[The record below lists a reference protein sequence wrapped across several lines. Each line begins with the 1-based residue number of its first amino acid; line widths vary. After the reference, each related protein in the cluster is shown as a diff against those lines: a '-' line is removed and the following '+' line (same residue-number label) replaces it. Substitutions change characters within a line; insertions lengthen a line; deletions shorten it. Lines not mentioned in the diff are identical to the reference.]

1 MTGPA
6 GGEAVFRVGLVLMS
20 GRIGARTILVAPL
33 VVSGLLVSGC
43 MSSPTYGTGTTQ
55 SKQLTSDV
63 SNILSLK
70 PKRAFAS
77 NYAPRP
83 ELVKPTTPTTDLPP
97 PQESIVTASAGQWPE
112 SPEQRRARIR
122 ADATE
127 NRDKQGWEPEVIN
140 DVALEQDTGSTVK
153 LGSSPR
159 GRDSSIAKAGEAE
172 DISGKGA
179 LFRQKTAEIKQG
191 SPTVRRTLTEPPLE
205 YRQPAATAAADELGE
220 DEYKKQRRLKA
231 EAAKANGKTSWRDLV
246 PWL

>member
-1 MTGPA
+1 MN
-6 GGEAVFRVGLVLMS
+6 

-55 SKQLTSDV
+55 TKQLTTDV
-63 SNILSLK
+63 SSMLSLK

-77 NYAPRP
+77 NYTPRP
-83 ELVKPTTPTTDLPP
+83 ELVKPGAPTTDLPP
-97 PQESIVTASAGQWPE
+97 PQESIVTASAGEWPE

-122 ADATE
+122 AEATE
-127 NRDKQGWEPEVIN
+127 NRDKQGWEPEVVN
-140 DVALEQDTGSTVK
+140 DIAIGAPPSPKRLGGSARGQDSG
-153 LGSSPR
+153 
-159 GRDSSIAKAGEAE
+159 IAKAGEAE
-172 DISGKGA
+172 DLSKKGA
-179 LFRQKTAEIKQG
+179 AFREKLDESKQG

-231 EAAKANGKTSWRDLV
+231 EARKANGDSSWRDLV

>member
-1 MTGPA
+1 
-6 GGEAVFRVGLVLMS
+6 MS

-33 VVSGLLVSGC
+33 VVSGLLASGC

-55 SKQLTSDV
+55 TKQLTTDV
-63 SNILSLK
+63 TSMLSLK

-83 ELVKPTTPTTDLPP
+83 ELVKHTTKTTDLPP
-97 PQESIVTASAGQWPE
+97 PQESIVTASADQWPE

-127 NRDKQGWEPEVIN
+127 NRDTPGWEPEVVN
-140 DVALEQDTGSTVK
+140 DITPETAPTPSR
-153 LGSSPR
+153 LGASVR
-159 GRDSSIAKAGEAE
+159 GQESGVAKAGEAE
-172 DISGKGA
+172 DLSKKGA
-179 LFRQKTAEIKQG
+179 LYRQKLAEGKQG

-205 YRQPAATAAADELGE
+205 YRQPATTAASDELGE

-231 EAAKANGKTSWRDLV
+231 EAKKANGNTSWKDLV

>member
-1 MTGPA
+1 
-6 GGEAVFRVGLVLMS
+6 MS

-55 SKQLTSDV
+55 TKQLTTDV
-63 SNILSLK
+63 TSMFSLK
-70 PKRAFAS
+70 PKRTTAE
-77 NYAPRP
+77 YTPRP
-83 ELVKPTTPTTDLPP
+83 ALVEPTTPTTELPP
-97 PQESIVTASAGQWPE
+97 PQENIVASAGDQWPE

-140 DVALEQDTGSTVK
+140 DISVDDQPKTARALGASARGMDSGVA
-153 LGSSPR
+153 
-159 GRDSSIAKAGEAE
+159 AA
-172 DISGKGA
+172 GKGDLTTKSA
-179 LFRQKTAEIKQG
+179 QFRQRLAATKQG
-191 SPTVRRTLTEPPLE
+191 SPTVRRTLTEPPLD
-205 YRQPAATAAADELGE
+205 YRQPAPTAAADELGE

-231 EAAKANGKTSWRDLV
+231 EARKAAGDTSWRDLV

>member
-1 MTGPA
+1 M
-6 GGEAVFRVGLVLMS
+6 
-20 GRIGARTILVAPL
+20 LVAPL

-55 SKQLTSDV
+55 AKQLTSDV
-63 SNILSLK
+63 TNIISLK

-83 ELVKPTTPTTDLPP
+83 DLVKPTTPTTDLPP
-97 PQESIVTASAGQWPE
+97 PQESIVASSGQWPE

-127 NRDKQGWEPEVIN
+127 NGDKLGWEPGVVN
-140 DVALEQDTGSTVK
+140 DITSETSSTPAK
-153 LGSSPR
+153 LGSSLR
-159 GRDSSIAKAGEAE
+159 GQDSQVAKAGEAE
-172 DISGKGA
+172 DLSKKGA
-179 LFRQKTAEIKQG
+179 LFRQKMAQSNQG
-191 SPTVRRTLTEPPLE
+191 SPTVRRSLTEPPLE
-205 YRQPAATAAADELGE
+205 YRQPAATAPTDELGE

-231 EAAKANGKTSWRDLV
+231 EAAKASGNTSWKDLV

>member
-1 MTGPA
+1 
-6 GGEAVFRVGLVLMS
+6 MS
-20 GRIGARTILVAPL
+20 GRNGARAILVAPL

-55 SKQLTSDV
+55 SKQLTTDV
-63 SNILSLK
+63 TSMLSLK
-70 PKRAFAS
+70 PKQHAS

-83 ELVKPTTPTTDLPP
+83 ELVKPTHPTTVLPP
-97 PQESIVTASAGQWPE
+97 PQESIVTASNQWPE

-127 NRDKQGWEPEVIN
+127 NRDTAGWQPEVTN
-140 DVALEQDTGSTVK
+140 DIATDSSSSKPK
-153 LGSSPR
+153 LGSSAR
-159 GRDSSIAKAGEAE
+159 GLDSGVAPAGGGESLSKKGKEFQQRLAE
-172 DISGKGA
+172 S
-179 LFRQKTAEIKQG
+179 KQG
-191 SPTVRRTLTEPPLE
+191 SPDVRRTLTEPPTE

-231 EAAKANGKTSWRDLV
+231 EAKKAGGGSSWKDLV

>member
-20 GRIGARTILVAPL
+20 GRIGARAILVAPV

-55 SKQLTSDV
+55 SKQLTTDV
-63 SNILSLK
+63 TSMLSLK

-77 NYAPRP
+77 NYTPRP
-83 ELVKPTTPTTDLPP
+83 ELVKPTTPTTELPP
-97 PQESIVTASAGQWPE
+97 PQESIVTASSGEWPE

-122 ADATE
+122 AEATE
-127 NRDKQGWEPEVIN
+127 NRDKAGWEPEVVN
-140 DVALEQDTGSTVK
+140 DVALGESSTPSRLGGSARGQDSGV
-153 LGSSPR
+153 
-159 GRDSSIAKAGEAE
+159 AKAGQAE
-172 DISGKGA
+172 DLSKKGKA
-179 LFRQKTAEIKQG
+179 FREKMAESKQG

-205 YRQPAATAAADELGE
+205 YRQPAATAATDELGE

-231 EAAKANGKTSWRDLV
+231 EARKANGNTSWRDLV

>member
-20 GRIGARTILVAPL
+20 GRIGARPMLVAPL
-33 VVSGLLVSGC
+33 VVSGLLASGC

-55 SKQLTSDV
+55 TKQLTTDV
-63 SNILSLK
+63 TGMLSLK

-83 ELVKPTTPTTDLPP
+83 ELVKPTDTTTDLPP
-97 PQESIVTASAGQWPE
+97 PQESIVAASADQWPE

-127 NRDKQGWEPEVIN
+127 NRDTPGWEPEVVN
-140 DVALEQDTGSTVK
+140 DISSETSSTPAK
-153 LGSSPR
+153 LGASVR
-159 GRDSSIAKAGEAE
+159 GQDSQVAKAGEAE
-172 DISGKGA
+172 DLSKKGA
-179 LFRQKTAEIKQG
+179 LFRQRTAEAKQG

-205 YRQPAATAAADELGE
+205 YRQPAASAPTDELGE

-231 EAAKANGKTSWRDLV
+231 EAKKAAGSSSWKDLV

>member
-1 MTGPA
+1 
-6 GGEAVFRVGLVLMS
+6 MS
-20 GRIGARTILVAPL
+20 GRIGARTIFVAPL
-33 VVSGLLVSGC
+33 LVSGLLVSGC

-55 SKQLTSDV
+55 TKQLTSDV

-77 NYAPRP
+77 NYTPRP
-83 ELVKPTTPTTDLPP
+83 DLVKPTTPTTDLPP
-97 PQESIVTASAGQWPE
+97 PQESIVTASADQWPE

-127 NRDKQGWEPEVIN
+127 NRDKQGWEPEVVN
-140 DVALEQDTGSTVK
+140 DIAEQEDSAATK
-153 LGSSPR
+153 FGSSPR
-159 GRDSSIAKAGEAE
+159 GRDGSIAKYGEAE

-179 LFRQKTAEIKQG
+179 LIRQQTAEMKQG

-205 YRQPAATAAADELGE
+205 YRQPAATAPTDELGE
-220 DEYKKQRRLKA
+220 DEFKKQRRLKA
-231 EAAKANGKTSWRDLV
+231 EAAKANGTTSWKDLV

>member
-1 MTGPA
+1 
-6 GGEAVFRVGLVLMS
+6 MS
-20 GRIGARTILVAPL
+20 GRIGARTTLVAPL

-55 SKQLTSDV
+55 AKQLTSDV
-63 SNILSLK
+63 TNIISLK

-83 ELVKPTTPTTDLPP
+83 ELVKPTTPTTELPP
-97 PQESIVTASAGQWPE
+97 PQESIVASSGQWPE

-127 NRDKQGWEPEVIN
+127 NRDKQGWEPEVVN
-140 DVALEQDTGSTVK
+140 DISSDQPSTSRTTFANRSDSGVVA
-153 LGSSPR
+153 
-159 GRDSSIAKAGEAE
+159 AGKAE
-172 DISGKGA
+172 DLNKKGA
-179 LFRQKTAEIKQG
+179 EAKLKLAASKQG

-205 YRQPAATAAADELGE
+205 YRQPAATAPTDELGE

-231 EAAKANGKTSWRDLV
+231 EAAKASGNTSWKDLV

>member
-1 MTGPA
+1 MA
-6 GGEAVFRVGLVLMS
+6 GLAGREAIFRVGLVLMS
-20 GRIGARTILVAPL
+20 GRIGARTMLVAPL
-33 VVSGLLVSGC
+33 LVSGLLASGC

-55 SKQLTSDV
+55 TKQLTTDV
-63 SNILSLK
+63 SSILSMK

-77 NYAPRP
+77 DYSPRP

-97 PQESIVTASAGQWPE
+97 PQESIVTASADQWPE

-127 NRDKQGWEPEVIN
+127 NRDKQGWEPEVVN
-140 DVALEQDTGSTVK
+140 DISDQEGGSAAKFGSARGGDT
-153 LGSSPR
+153 
-159 GRDSSIAKAGEAE
+159 SIAKYGDAE

-179 LFRQKTAEIKQG
+179 LIRQQTAQMKQG

-205 YRQPAATAAADELGE
+205 YRQPAATAPTDELGE

-231 EAAKANGKTSWRDLV
+231 EAAKANGNTSWRDLV